1 MGIRFSNFGFDKTV
15 DKLLEVE
22 KLPVEAAK
30 KRKEKVVTEKKEV
43 DKLTKLVADLD
54 KATNAVK
61 TQSDFY
67 HLKVESSHPDIIEGT
82 IKGPAAVGSYE
93 FEVRGLARSDK
104 QLAYGFP
111 DKDQTSVGFG
121 YMEIERED
129 KEPFEVTVEPGSTL
143 EKVAM
148 QINDAQAGVRAM
160 VINTGYKPD
169 SYRLLVLSEQS
180 GKEAKINIDEDT
192 TFLEFK
198 NQVAGRNLDVLFEDV
213 PITSQDNDLKELL
226 ENVNFHIKRAE
237 AGTRVQVSIVHDADA
252 TIAGIKTFIE
262 KYNDIVKFSAEQSKS
277 PNDGTPGVLSG
288 DSSVRQIMRTLQQ
301 GLYGSPTGSTKY
313 QNLSDIGISTNPKT
327 GELVMDESKVKS
339 ALADNY
345 ESVANLFIRSKFGD
359 GVGERVAQRIKT
371 FRDPNSGVLKS
382 RMRGL
387 DKIIESQDKDIANRE
402 RQLGEKQESIKKRF
416 SSLES
421 QMSSLQAQGQYLA
434 QRFGAAN
441 SQEPQGG
448 G

>member
-67 HLKVESSHPDIIEGT
+67 HLKVESSHPDIIDGT

-226 ENVNFHIKRAE
+226 ENVNFHVKRAE

-421 QMSSLQAQGQYLA
+421 QMSSLQAQGQFLA
-434 QRFGAAN
+434 QRFGA
-441 SQEPQGG
+441 SGQEPQGG

>member
-54 KATNAVK
+54 KATNAIK
-61 TQSDFY
+61 AQSDFY

-111 DKDQTSVGFG
+111 DKDKTSVGFG

-226 ENVNFHIKRAE
+226 ENVNFHVKRAE

-277 PNDGTPGVLSG
+277 PNDGTPGALSG

-313 QNLSDIGISTNPKT
+313 QNLADIGISTNPKT

-387 DKIIESQDKDIANRE
+387 DRIIESQDKDIANRE

-434 QRFGAAN
+434 QRFGAGG
-441 SQEPQGG
+441 QEPQGG

>member
-67 HLKVESSHPDIIEGT
+67 HLKVESSHPDIIDGT

-226 ENVNFHIKRAE
+226 ENVNFHVKRAE

-416 SSLES
+416 SSLEG
-421 QMSSLQAQGQYLA
+421 QMSSLQAQGQFLA
-434 QRFGAAN
+434 QRFGA
-441 SQEPQGG
+441 SGQEPQGG

>member
-61 TQSDFY
+61 AQSDFY

-111 DKDQTSVGFG
+111 DKDKTSVGFG

-226 ENVNFHIKRAE
+226 ENVNFHVKRAE

-277 PNDGTPGVLSG
+277 PNDGTPGALSG

-313 QNLSDIGISTNPKT
+313 QNLADIGISTNPKT

-387 DKIIESQDKDIANRE
+387 DRIIESQDKDIANRE

-434 QRFGAAN
+434 QRFGAGG
-441 SQEPQGG
+441 QEPQGG

>member
-67 HLKVESSHPDIIEGT
+67 HLKVESSHPDIIDGT

-226 ENVNFHIKRAE
+226 ENVNFHVKRAE

-421 QMSSLQAQGQYLA
+421 QMSSLQAQGQFLA
-434 QRFGAAN
+434 QRFGAG
-441 SQEPQGG
+441 QEPQGG

>member
-1 MGIRFSNFGFDKTV
+1 
-15 DKLLEVE
+15 
-22 KLPVEAAK
+22 
-30 KRKEKVVTEKKEV
+30 
-43 DKLTKLVADLD
+43 
-54 KATNAVK
+54 
-61 TQSDFY
+61 
-67 HLKVESSHPDIIEGT
+67 
-82 IKGPAAVGSYE
+82 
-93 FEVRGLARSDK
+93 
-104 QLAYGFP
+104 
-111 DKDQTSVGFG
+111 
-121 YMEIERED
+121 MEIERED

-226 ENVNFHIKRAE
+226 ENVNFHVKRAE

-313 QNLSDIGISTNPKT
+313 QNLADIGISTNPKT

-387 DKIIESQDKDIANRE
+387 DRIIESQDKDIANRE

-434 QRFGAAN
+434 QRFGAGG
-441 SQEPQGG
+441 QEPQGG

>member
-67 HLKVESSHPDIIEGT
+67 HLKVESSHPDIIDGT

-111 DKDQTSVGFG
+111 DKDKTSVGFG

-226 ENVNFHIKRAE
+226 ENVNFHVKRAE

-313 QNLSDIGISTNPKT
+313 QNLADIGISTNPKT

-387 DKIIESQDKDIANRE
+387 DRIIESQDKDIANRE

-434 QRFGAAN
+434 QRFGAGG
-441 SQEPQGG
+441 QEPQGG